1 MDTIRPPAVAG
12 MFYPADPETL
22 KREIDAYIHAAPSE
36 SPAPKAIIAPHA
48 GYVYSGPVAGTAYAA
63 IARLRDRVS
72 RVILLGPAHRVY
84 VRSLAASSA
93 DAFRTP
99 LGDVRLDRD
108 TIDALT
114 AEFDFVQRYDAAH
127 AAEHSLEVHLP
138 FLQES
143 LGSFTLVPLV
153 VGDATPEEV
162 DRVLERVW
170 GGPETLIV
178 VSSDL
183 SHYHD
188 YATASAMDR
197 AASEA
202 IERLDPKSLHQE
214 QACGR
219 IPVCGLLNAARRHGL
234 SAHTVDL
241 RNSGD
246 TAGPKDKVV
255 GYGSYLF
262 Y

>member
-1 MDTIRPPAVAG
+1 V
-12 MFYPADPETL
+12 
-22 KREIDAYIHAAPSE
+22 
-36 SPAPKAIIAPHA
+36 
-48 GYVYSGPVAGTAYAA
+48 V
-63 IARLRDRVS
+63 
-72 RVILLGPAHRVY
+72 LLGPAHRVY
-84 VRSLAASSA
+84 VRGLAASSA

-99 LGDVRLDRD
+99 LGDVSLDR
-108 TIDALT
+108 TAIDALT
-114 AEFDFVQRYDAAH
+114 REFDFVQPFDAAH
-127 AAEHSLEVHLP
+127 GPEHSLEVHLP
-138 FLQES
+138 FLQAA

-153 VGDATPEEV
+153 VGDATPGEV
-162 DRVLERVW
+162 DSVLERVW

-197 AASEA
+197 SASEA
-202 IERLDPKSLHQE
+202 IERLDPAGLSQE

-219 IPVCGLLNAARRHGL
+219 IPVCGLLSAARRHGL